1 MKYHPAKKEVEFH
14 RFQNDK
20 EVPIRSDSRLIT
32 YMKQKGKFVLQDHG
46 NPFFDDIAKAF
57 DGLKSVD
64 IEVITTKL
72 DYEDFVQMTEYYN
85 AGSACKM
92 NPTLLAEVA
101 DMNLSLIHI

>member
-1 MKYHPAKKEVEFH
+1 M
-14 RFQNDK
+14 
-20 EVPIRSDSRLIT
+20 
-32 YMKQKGKFVLQDHG
+32 
-46 NPFFDDIAKAF
+46 
-57 DGLKSVD
+57 D

-101 DMNLSLIHI
+101 DMNRTFQEVVKHGEEAIGSLQYHKQEMFKIPLENENVKKKR